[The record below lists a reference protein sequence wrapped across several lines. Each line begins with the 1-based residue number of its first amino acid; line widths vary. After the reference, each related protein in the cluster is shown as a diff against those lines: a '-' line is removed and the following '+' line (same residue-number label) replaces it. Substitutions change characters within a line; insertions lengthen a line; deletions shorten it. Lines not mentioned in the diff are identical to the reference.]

1 MGERGSVFT
10 KEIKY
15 MRTKKQINRR
25 RLQRRNAGYVKGLRK
40 RATLSEILVANW
52 LLESGIN
59 YIFQKGFFVPFHRIV
74 DFYLPKRKIIIEVDG
89 EIHRFFIEKD
99 RNKDESYLKKRG
111 MVTIRITNKE
121 VADGSFKKKL
131 LDFIQR

>member
-1 MGERGSVFT
+1 MKS
-10 KEIKY
+10 KEKLK
-15 MRTKKQINRR
+15 RNR
-25 RLQRRNAGYVKGLRK
+25 LVRRNKGFIKVLRK

-111 MVTIRITNKE
+111 MTTIRITNKE

-131 LDFIQR
+131 LEFIQR